1 MIIIWILKINEF
13 ILFFM
18 NAINIT
24 NYQFIIQAINL
35 GYFLLT
41 TAQFWV
47 LLLFMIIQLLILNC
61 FDQV

>member
-1 MIIIWILKINEF
+1 
-13 ILFFM
+13 M

-61 FDQV
+61 FDHV